1 MSKKSCDYLLIFI
14 KQKLRNSKF
23 RKKVRIARYKC
34 RIVKGKK
41 FYPST
46 NRKKINM
53 LNCSTHNTSN
63 DLSYLTTAR
72 LQKKYRE
79 HHINT
84 RDKHTYCS
92 VPHHTQ
98 FCTFTEK
105 HPKTFGIWIQT
116 GSGLTHLQCITG
128 APTIFILSLTCTTP
142 RASFNRAPPSRRAA
156 EFRENIILTGSRV
169 KKLFCLN
176 ASQWRRCFSTA
187 LVWKQ
192 NKNWPS
198 VWLSLTFI
206 LEWATIL
213 QVCTSDLMLSYPEN
227 EDCYKPK
234 NAKEIQTVFFAH
246 IMTNHN
252 QIHD

>member
-1 MSKKSCDYLLIFI
+1 MLSKKNCNYSFIFI
-14 KQKLRNSKF
+14 KQNQKLRNSKF

-34 RIVKGKK
+34 RIVKGKI
-41 FYPST
+41 FYPSK

-79 HHINT
+79 HHITIQEIST
-84 RDKHTYCS
+84 RTACS

-105 HPKTFGIWIQT
+105 HPNTFGIWIQT

-128 APTIFILSLTCTTP
+128 APTIFILFLTCTTP
-142 RASFNRAPPSRRAA
+142 RASFNRAPSRRAA

-169 KKLFCLN
+169 K
-176 ASQWRRCFSTA
+176 
-187 LVWKQ
+187 
-192 NKNWPS
+192 
-198 VWLSLTFI
+198 
-206 LEWATIL
+206 
-213 QVCTSDLMLSYPEN
+213 
-227 EDCYKPK
+227 
-234 NAKEIQTVFFAH
+234 
-246 IMTNHN
+246 
-252 QIHD
+252 